1 FENPMYLD
9 KMVEM
14 AGAEPIADYEQKVTC
29 CGGALA
35 FSEPEKSQAQIK
47 DILESAAD
55 QGADMV
61 VTPCPVCQM
70 NVEVY
75 QEQINRRYGTRFNI
89 PVTYYSQLLTV
100 AYGSSVS
107 DAGLDGQIIRA
118 RKLED
123 IASS

>member
-1 FENPMYLD
+1 
-9 KMVEM
+9 
-14 AGAEPIADYEQKVTC
+14 
-29 CGGALA
+29 
-35 FSEPEKSQAQIK
+35 
-47 DILESAAD
+47 
-55 QGADMV
+55 
-61 VTPCPVCQM
+61 M

-75 QEQINRRYGTRFNI
+75 QEQINRRYGTRFNM